1 MIGRVLRHGTGRIG
15 LVLVLL
21 VLALALFAP
30 ALAPQDPNRI
40 DVANRFA
47 GPDFDHLL
55 GTDHL
60 GRDLFSRI
68 AHGARIALG
77 TAVAAVLAAA
87 AAGAALGV
95 AAAWAPR
102 PVEQA
107 LVILFDVLGAFPS
120 LVLALALV
128 TVLGAGLDVVVA
140 VVALTLL
147 PQFGRV
153 ARAQTLSLRQAPFIE
168 AERALGAGPLR
179 ITFVHLAPNIAGPI
193 QVLASMDVPVVI
205 TIEAAL
211 SFLGVGVA
219 PPLAS
224 WGTLLHDG
232 YEYLSLARGPAAFSA
247 LALTVATLGFT
258 LFGEGLRVA
267 FDTML
272 RFEP

>member
-1 MIGRVLRHGTGRIG
+1 MMGRVLRHGAGRVG

-21 VLALALFAP
+21 VLAVALFAP
-30 ALAPQDPNRI
+30 VLAPQDPNRI
-40 DVANRFA
+40 DVLNRFA
-47 GPDFDHLL
+47 GPDLAHPL

-68 AHGARIALG
+68 AYGARIALG
-77 TAVAAVLAAA
+77 VALASVLAATA
-87 AAGAALGV
+87 LGAALGI

-102 PVEQA
+102 PAQNA
-107 LVILFDVLGAFPS
+107 IVILFDVLGSFPS

-128 TVLGAGLDVVVA
+128 ALFGAGLGVVVV

-153 ARAQTLSLRQAPFIE
+153 ACAQTLSLRQSPFIE

-179 ITFVHLAPNIAGPI
+179 IALRHVAPNIAGPLA
-193 QVLASMDVPVVI
+193 VLASMDVPVVI

-232 YEYLSLARGPAAFSA
+232 YQYLSQARGPAVYSA
-247 LALTVATLGFT
+247 LALIIATLGFT
-258 LFGEGLRVA
+258 LLGEGLRDVI
-267 FDTML
+267 DPKL
-272 RFEP
+272 RVEP

>member
-1 MIGRVLRHGTGRIG
+1 MIGRILRHGTGRIG
-15 LVLVLL
+15 LVLVA
-21 VLALALFAP
+21 VVVGCALFAP
-30 ALAPQDPNRI
+30 ALAPNDPSHI
-40 DVANRFA
+40 DVAHRFA
-47 GPDFDHLL
+47 GPGLDHLL

-68 AHGARIALG
+68 VYGARKALG
-77 TAVAAVLAAA
+77 VALAAVLAAA
-87 AAGAALGV
+87 ALGSTLGV

-102 PVEQA
+102 PLEQA
-107 LVILFDVLGAFPS
+107 IVILFDVLGAFPS

-128 TVLGAGLDVVVA
+128 TVLGAGLGVVIV

-153 ARAQTLSLRQAPFIE
+153 ARAQTLALRQAPFIE
-168 AERALGAGPLR
+168 AERALGAGALR
-179 ITFVHLAPNIAGPI
+179 IGFVHVAPNIAGPLG
-193 QVLASMDVPVVI
+193 VLACMDVPVVI

-232 YEYLSLARGPAAFSA
+232 YEYLSQAYGPAAFSA

-258 LFGEGLRVA
+258 LLGEGLRDVI
-267 FDTML
+267 DPKL
-272 RFEP
+272 RVEP

>member
-1 MIGRVLRHGTGRIG
+1 MIGRILRHGTGRIG

-47 GPDFDHLL
+47 EPSFDHLL

-77 TAVAAVLAAA
+77 TALAAVLAAA
-87 AAGAALGV
+87 AAGAALGA

-128 TVLGAGLDVVVA
+128 AVLGAGLDVVVA

-168 AERALGAGPLR
+168 AERALGAGALR
-179 ITFVHLAPNIAGPI
+179 IAFVHLAPNIAGPI
-193 QVLASMDVPVVI
+193 LVLASMDVPVVI

-211 SFLGVGVA
+211 SFLGAGVA

-232 YEYLSLARGPAAFSA
+232 YEYLSLARGPAVYSA

-258 LFGEGLRVA
+258 LFGEGLRDA
-267 FDTML
+267 IDPKL
-272 RFEP
+272 RLEP

>member
-1 MIGRVLRHGTGRIG
+1 MMGRVLRHGAGRIG

-21 VLALALFAP
+21 ILAVALFAP
-30 ALAPQDPNRI
+30 VLAPQDPNRI
-40 DVANRFA
+40 DVLNRFA
-47 GPDFDHLL
+47 GPGWAHPL

-68 AHGARIALG
+68 AYGARIALG
-77 TAVAAVLAAA
+77 VALASVLAATA
-87 AAGAALGV
+87 LGAALGI

-102 PVEQA
+102 PAQHA
-107 LVILFDVLGAFPS
+107 IVILFDVLGSFPS

-128 TVLGAGLDVVVA
+128 ALFGAGLDVVIV

-179 ITFVHLAPNIAGPI
+179 IALLHVAPNIAGPLA
-193 QVLASMDVPVVI
+193 VLASMDVPVVI

-232 YEYLSLARGPAAFSA
+232 YQYLSQARGPAVYSA
-247 LALTVATLGFT
+247 LALVIATLGFT
-258 LFGEGLRVA
+258 LLGEGLRDVI
-267 FDTML
+267 DPKL
-272 RFEP
+272 RVEP

>member
-47 GPDFDHLL
+47 GPGFDHLL

-77 TAVAAVLAAA
+77 TALAAVLAAA

-107 LVILFDVLGAFPS
+107 LVVLFDVLGAFPS

-168 AERALGAGPLR
+168 AERALGAGALR
-179 ITFVHLAPNIAGPI
+179 IAFVHLAPNIAGPI
-193 QVLASMDVPVVI
+193 VVLASMDVPVVI

-232 YEYLSLARGPAAFSA
+232 YEYLSLARGPAAYSA

-258 LFGEGLRVA
+258 LFGEGLRDA
-267 FDTML
+267 IDPKL

>member
-1 MIGRVLRHGTGRIG
+1 MMGRVLRHGAGRIG

-21 VLALALFAP
+21 VLAVALLAP
-30 ALAPQDPNRI
+30 VLAPQDPNRI
-40 DVANRFA
+40 DVLNRFA
-47 GPDFDHLL
+47 GPGWAHPL

-68 AHGARIALG
+68 AYGARIALG
-77 TAVAAVLAAA
+77 VALASVLAATA
-87 AAGAALGV
+87 LGAALGI

-102 PVEQA
+102 PAQHA
-107 LVILFDVLGAFPS
+107 IVILFDVLGSFPS

-128 TVLGAGLDVVVA
+128 ALFGAGLDVVIV

-179 ITFVHLAPNIAGPI
+179 VALLHVAPNIAGPLA
-193 QVLASMDVPVVI
+193 VLASMDVPVVI

-232 YEYLSLARGPAAFSA
+232 YQYLSQARGPAVYSA
-247 LALTVATLGFT
+247 LALVIATLGFT
-258 LFGEGLRVA
+258 LLGEGLRDVI
-267 FDTML
+267 DPKL
-272 RFEP
+272 RVEP